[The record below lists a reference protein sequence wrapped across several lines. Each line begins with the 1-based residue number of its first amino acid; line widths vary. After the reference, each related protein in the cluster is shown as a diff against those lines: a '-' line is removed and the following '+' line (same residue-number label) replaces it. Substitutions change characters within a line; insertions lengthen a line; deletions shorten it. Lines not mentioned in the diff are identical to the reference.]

1 MNYLNMPVWI
11 SAGWV
16 TVALIRTVIAKIH
29 DDDVGIGTGLQYIGI
44 YGAIFIAA
52 FIWRVSCN

>member
-1 MNYLNMPVWI
+1 MNYLNTPVWI

-16 TVALIRTVIAKIH
+16 TVALIITVIAKIH
-29 DDDVGIGTGLQYIGI
+29 DDDAGVGIGLQYIGI

-52 FIWRVSCN
+52 LIWRVSCN